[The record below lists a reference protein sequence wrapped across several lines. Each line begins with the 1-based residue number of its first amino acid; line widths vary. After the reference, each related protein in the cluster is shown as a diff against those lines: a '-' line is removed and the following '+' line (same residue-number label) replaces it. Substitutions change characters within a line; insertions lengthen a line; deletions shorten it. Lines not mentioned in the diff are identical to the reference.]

1 MNNVIY
7 AIFFTFLLI
16 SCKDKK
22 QEQQALV
29 ENDTTAVQTTQ
40 EFSNTENKL
49 PDTIKVDYST
59 HKDLLHILTLLPDSA
74 MIDWEWKP
82 NDRGAFVKL
91 IKQNNFVVDTT
102 ELHLALTFIKPNT
115 LRMIVVDGSWSLSIY
130 KIKPNNYIVI
140 ADAINDGE
148 ILTAFEYDSGKLK
161 AIKIKDLFGDIFPA
175 LLNDKNDTKCKAL
188 LNEKSP
194 WFDYNLQDTT
204 KVEISN
210 SYDFREKESK
220 GCFKGNTLNYEFNP
234 TTKKFDLVG
243 IKWTEYKEQ

>member
-1 MNNVIY
+1 MKNVIY

-59 HKDLLHILTLLPDSA
+59 HKDLLHILTILPDSA
-74 MIDWEWKP
+74 MRSWEWKP
-82 NDRGAFVKL
+82 NERRAFVKF

-102 ELHLALTFIKPNT
+102 EYFNITFIKPNT
-115 LRMIVVDGSWSLSIY
+115 ISMIIVDGGWKLSIY

-140 ADAINDGE
+140 TDDIVGGGND
-148 ILTAFEYDSGKLK
+148 LMVFEYDSGNLK
-161 AIKIKDLFGDIFPA
+161 AIKVEDFFGDIFSE
-175 LLNDKNDTKCKAL
+175 LLKDKKDIKCIAL
-188 LNEKSP
+188 LNEKTP

-204 KVEISN
+204 KVEMSN